1 MEKRKLIIF
10 TAVYVILTASVIF
23 LSYKLQEKK
32 TETEFIY
39 EQQAE
44 ITDEKRYSVDEIPDD
59 ISYTMKLC
67 GDEIIISDS
76 VGNTVY
82 KTGKV
87 DVSRFSEN
95 DICKLRQDGILLSCR
110 TDVIE
115 TLNYMES

>member
-10 TAVYVILTASVIF
+10 TVFYVILFSSVIF

-32 TETEFIY
+32 NFTESAY
-39 EQQAE
+39 EPQAE
-44 ITDEKRYSVDEIPDD
+44 ITDEKRYSVDEIPYDT
-59 ISYTMKLC
+59 SYTMKLC

-76 VGNTVY
+76 AGNTVY
-82 KTGKV
+82 KTRNL